1 MATIQNINVS
11 TPNDNLGD
19 TLRDSMVI
27 SNNNFAELNDKKVEK
42 VSGKDLSSNDY
53 TTDEKDKLTGIEE
66 EAQKNVQANWN
77 QNDDTANDY
86 IIGKPTDGRI
96 LIYGTF
102 SIAGETLT
110 INAGWAWV
118 ISNVI
123 YTNSSPIISNIPYC
137 DSGLLR
143 LDLIV
148 FNELN
153 SAERVEGDEV
163 ASDPVTSLLPE
174 NTVLMGIAYIDD
186 SSVSFNSISNT
197 DTLPMQLDFEANG
210 IDNFIDIGTSAK
222 AKSFFYGSVLQ
233 IKDDW
238 SQSGTIINFTF
249 IPDAGLG
256 IKNLTFI

>member
-19 TLRDSMVI
+19 TLRGAMVV
-27 SNNNFAELNDKKVEK
+27 SNDNFAELDDKKVEK
-42 VSGKDLSSNDY
+42 VLGKGLSSNDY
-53 TTDEKDKLTGIEE
+53 TSLEKDKLAGIEE
-66 EAQKNVQANWN
+66 QAQKNVQANWN

-102 SIAGETLT
+102 SIIGETLT
-110 INAGWAWV
+110 INAGWAWI

-123 YTNSSPIISNIPYC
+123 YANSSPIIINIPYC
-137 DSGLLR
+137 ASGLLR

-148 FNELN
+148 FNTLN
-153 SAERVEGDEV
+153 SAERVEGNEV

-174 NTVLMGIAYIDD
+174 NTVLMGIAYVDD
-186 SSVSFNSISNT
+186 SSVSLNSVSKT
-197 DTLPMQLDFEANG
+197 DSLPIQLDFEANG
-210 IDNFIDIGTSAK
+210 TDNFIDIGTSAK
-222 AKSFFYGSVLQ
+222 VKSFYYGSVLQ

-249 IPDAGLG
+249 TPDAGAG